1 MNKNNITHPENM
13 NTEDTKKEMTPS
25 AFPPKENGEHSN
37 RKSLSIAFIIV
48 LVAVLLFTV
57 IGMILMR
64 KQPLVLQGQVET
76 TEIRISGKLPGR
88 IDTFLVREGD
98 WVKQG
103 DTLVVINSPT
113 IEAKYRQVDALEQVA
128 VQQNK
133 KIDAGTRRQIIATAQ
148 QLWNKTKSDLT
159 LAKTTYDRIL
169 TLYKDSVVTS
179 QRKVEAMYKAAV
191 AAERAAYEQYQMAVD
206 GAQSEDKASAR
217 SLVNAA
223 RSTVDEVTSLLMDA
237 RLTAPEDGQI
247 ATIFPKRGELVA
259 PGTPIMNL
267 VVMSDVHAVLN
278 VREDLMPNFRIGG
291 KFVADVPAI
300 ARKNVEFEVYYISPL
315 GSFATWKS
323 TKQTGSYDLQTF
335 EIHARPTQ
343 TIDGL
348 RPGMSVLLTL
358 E

>member
-13 NTEDTKKEMTPS
+13 NTEDTKKEMIPS

-48 LVAVLLFTV
+48 LVAVLLFTA

-179 QRKVEAMYKAAV
+179 QR
-191 AAERAAYEQYQMAVD
+191 
-206 GAQSEDKASAR
+206 EDKASAR